1 VTLHRIAALLGLG
14 RVAIGISV
22 WAAPRRA
29 VGALGFDSDS
39 AQVIALARLAGTRDV
54 ALGGAAAACAHDALA
69 AATITRLNAGVDALD
84 ALAFGVALI
93 RRRGIDRAGLIGTAS
108 AAAGA
113 VTGLLVAARLDRT
126 AARQPRI

>member
-39 AQVIALARLAGTRDV
+39 AQVIALARLAV
-54 ALGGAAAACAHDALA
+54 GGAAAACAHDALA